1 MTSCFVVM
9 GGTGMYLFFQCV
21 PVQRNWYTGMEGICQ
36 DRSIQTSLSYAVAVV
51 SISTDWIF
59 AALPIFLLWN
69 VQLDWRVKGSVMGML
84 GLGIL

>member
-1 MTSCFVVM
+1 
-9 GGTGMYLFFQCV
+9 
-21 PVQRNWYTGMEGICQ
+21 MEGVCQ

-51 SISTDWIF
+51 SITTDWIF
-59 AALPIFLLWN
+59 AVLPMFLLWN